1 MGKDLGGLGIMA
13 PCSSNEVKVPAKPGN
28 REFSKI
34 LFHLT
39 VSLPEQPVLTEVEL
53 MGCLQELGS
62 VS

>member
-1 MGKDLGGLGIMA
+1 MGGLGVMA
-13 PCSSNEVKVPAKPGN
+13 PCSSKEVKVPAKSGN

-62 VS
+62 IS